1 MDNLNIHATC
11 IVLSDAA
18 SAFKAPKDA
27 GVLLLGKSGSGKS
40 DLALRLL
47 ERGAKLV
54 ADDRVELFARDG
66 LLMARAPETLDGLIE
81 VRGAGIIAQ
90 TALPEARIALVA
102 EMMKTGN
109 VPRHPQP
116 ESYSPPPELDLQAS
130 AHPPMIWLA
139 PFEASAPAKIV
150 IAAAAF
156 AGQLFR
162 ETHNK

>member
-1 MDNLNIHATC
+1 MNNLNIHATC
-11 IVLSDAA
+11 IVLAAAAA
-18 SAFKAPKDA
+18 SFEAPKDA
-27 GVLLLGKSGSGKS
+27 GILLLGESGSGKS
-40 DLALRLL
+40 DLALRLM

-54 ADDRVELFARDG
+54 ADDRVELFARGG
-66 LLMARAPETLDGLIE
+66 LLMARAPEMLRDLIE

-90 TALPEARIALVA
+90 TPAPEARIALA
-102 EMMKTGN
+102 IEMMEAGY

-116 ESYSPPPELDLQAS
+116 ESYTPPPELELQAS
-130 AHPPMIWLA
+130 AHPPLIWLA

-156 AGQLFR
+156 ADQLFR

>member
-1 MDNLNIHATC
+1 MSNLNIHATC
-11 IVLSDAA
+11 VMLADAA
-18 SAFKAPKDA
+18 AAFKAPKDV
-27 GVLLLGKSGSGKS
+27 GVLLLGESGSGKS
-40 DLALRLL
+40 DLALRLM

-66 LLMARAPETLDGLIE
+66 LMMARAPELLSGLIE

-90 TALPEARIALVA
+90 AQAAEARVALAV
-102 EMMKTGN
+102 EMMEIGY

-116 ESYSPPPELDLQAS
+116 ESYSPPPELELQAS
-130 AHPPMIWLA
+130 AYPPLIWLA
-139 PFEASAPAKIV
+139 PFETSAPAKIV

-156 AGQLFR
+156 ADQLFR